1 MILFRKRTIRLVPFY
16 LLYMAAVLAASSLY
30 ELYAA
35 ESGEIVAQVF
45 GDRVYCYLLVPPFIW
60 TISTIDGSTKKPS
73 FIRMKSRN
81 QYLLFLLLQQY
92 LFAVIYLTTWFS
104 MIYLLAI
111 WHGETYSFLDM
122 FSSYIRYLLSFFLLA
137 NISEM
142 LKRTK
147 NKMLSTMPFISAYLL
162 LLIDE
167 QVIQSVTNRNGITI
181 RLIFSWTCATADLP
195 CNNDFI
201 TFATKPYIRYFLK
214 EL

>member
-1 MILFRKRTIRLVPFY
+1 
-16 LLYMAAVLAASSLY
+16 
-30 ELYAA
+30 
-35 ESGEIVAQVF
+35 
-45 GDRVYCYLLVPPFIW
+45 
-60 TISTIDGSTKKPS
+60 
-73 FIRMKSRN
+73 MKSRN

-92 LFAVIYLTTWFS
+92 LFAIIYLTTWFS
-104 MIYLLAI
+104 MIYILAI
-111 WHGETYSFLDM
+111 WHGERYLFVDM

-181 RLIFSWTCATADLP
+181 RLIFSWAFQPLGLVLLP
-195 CNNDFI
+195 IFLAI
-201 TFATKPYIRYFLK
+201 TTLLLLQLNRTYDIFEGAVR
-214 EL
+214 

>member
-1 MILFRKRTIRLVPFY
+1 MRTLPTLPPIRT
-16 LLYMAAVLAASSLY
+16 A
-30 ELYAA
+30 
-35 ESGEIVAQVF
+35 
-45 GDRVYCYLLVPPFIW
+45 
-60 TISTIDGSTKKPS
+60 
-73 FIRMKSRN
+73 MKSRN

-181 RLIFSWTCATADLP
+181 RLIFSWTFQPLGLVLLP
-195 CNNDFI
+195 IFLAI
-201 TFATKPYIRYFLK
+201 TTLLLLQLNRTYDIF
-214 EL
+214 

>member
-1 MILFRKRTIRLVPFY
+1 MGDTSITNKEDSIY
-16 LLYMAAVLAASSLY
+16 D
-30 ELYAA
+30 
-35 ESGEIVAQVF
+35 ESGTECDCMKKNTKILIFVIAIV
-45 GDRVYCYLLVPPFIW
+45 D
-60 TISTIDGSTKKPS
+60 
-73 FIRMKSRN
+73 
-81 QYLLFLLLQQY
+81 

-104 MIYLLAI
+104 MIYILAI
-111 WHGETYSFLDM
+111 WHGERYLFVDM

-181 RLIFSWTCATADLP
+181 RLIFSWTFQPLGLVLLP
-195 CNNDFI
+195 VFLAI
-201 TFATKPYIRYFLK
+201 TTLLLLRLNRTYDIF
-214 EL
+214 